1 MSPDGSTP
9 RGMVGLVARRE
20 ITTRVRE
27 RSFIISTAITLLIIG
42 AVVVL
47 PTLLGGGSDEVK
59 VGLVGTD
66 AAVEPALR
74 QAATVQDA
82 ELTIRPYADETA
94 ARTAVTAGDVDAVF
108 LGADRVLVEKDLD
121 GKTEQVVQTAYRQAA
136 AAQRLTAAG
145 IDAAAAG
152 RALDVPPLAVTA
164 IDPPDPDADARRT
177 AAYFGVL
184 LLYFQLFGYGLW
196 VALGVV
202 EEKSSR
208 VVELLLATLRPW
220 QLLAG
225 KVIGIGLLG
234 LGQLVLTGV
243 VGITAAVATG
253 AVDVPSGILGV
264 AGQVLVWFLLGFA
277 FYACLFAA
285 LASLVSR
292 QEEIQN
298 VTTPLS
304 VLLLGSFFLAIAAL
318 NSPDTM
324 LVRVASIV
332 PPFSTMVMPIRWA
345 AGDAP
350 LWELGLAVGL
360 MLLAVVALVRLAG
373 WIYAGAV
380 LRSGPRVKLAEALAA
395 GRRQDG
401 GAGTGA
407 GRPPT
412 ATTTV

>member
-1 MSPDGSTP
+1 MSGTP
-9 RGMVGLVARRE
+9 RGLVGLVARRE

-27 RSFIISTAITLLIIG
+27 RSFLISTIITLLIIA
-42 AVVVL
+42 AVIVI
-47 PTLLGGGSDEVK
+47 PALLSRGGDKVT
-59 VGLVGTD
+59 VGLVGAP

-74 QAATVQDA
+74 QAAEAAAV
-82 ELTIRPYADETA
+82 ELVTRPYGDESA
-94 ARTAVTAGDVDAVF
+94 ARTAVEDGDVDAVF
-108 LGADRVLVEKDLD
+108 LGAERVLVKEDLD
-121 GKTEQVVQTAYRQAA
+121 GDTGQVVQSAYRQAVTAQRLADAGIDVGA
-136 AAQRLTAAG
+136 AAQ
-145 IDAAAAG
+145 
-152 RALDVPPLAVTA
+152 ALDVPPLAVTA
-164 IDPPDPDADARRT
+164 IDPPDPDADARRG

-225 KVIGIGLLG
+225 KIIGIGLLG
-234 LGQLVLTGV
+234 LGQLVLTGA
-243 VGITAAVATG
+243 VGITAALATG
-253 AVDVPSGILGV
+253 AVDVPSGVLGV

-285 LASLVSR
+285 LAALVSR

-304 VLLLGSFFLAIAAL
+304 VLLLGSFFIAIAAL
-318 NSPDTM
+318 NSPDST
-324 LVRVASIV
+324 LVRIASIV

-350 LWELGLAVGL
+350 LWELGLAIVLMVVVVVG
-360 MLLAVVALVRLAG
+360 LVRLAG

-380 LRSGPRVKLAEALAA
+380 LRSGPRVKLTEALAA
-395 GRRQDG
+395 GRRG
-401 GAGTGA
+401 ERT
-407 GRPPT
+407 PT
-412 ATTTV
+412 AG

>member
-1 MSPDGSTP
+1 MTAERGP

-27 RSFIISTAITLLIIG
+27 RSFVISTVITLLIIA
-42 AVVVL
+42 AVIIL
-47 PTLLGGGSDEVK
+47 PALLSRGGDDVA
-59 VGLVGTD
+59 VGLVGNPGLVD
-66 AAVEPALR
+66 PALR
-74 QAATVQDA
+74 QAAAGPDVKLTVS
-82 ELTIRPYADETA
+82 RYPDENA
-94 ARTAVTAGDVDAVF
+94 ARTAVQAGDVDAVF
-108 LGADRVLVEKDLD
+108 LSGDRVLVEHDL
-121 GKTEQVVQTAYRQAA
+121 GGRAEQVVQTAYRQAA

-145 IDAAAAG
+145 IDPAAAG
-152 RALDVPPLAVTA
+152 RALDLPQLAVTA
-164 IDPPDPDADARRT
+164 VDPPDPDADARRT

-234 LGQLVLTGV
+234 LAQLVLTGA
-243 VGITAAVATG
+243 VGITAAVVTG

-285 LASLVSR
+285 LAALVSR

-318 NSPDTM
+318 SSPDST
-324 LVRVASIV
+324 LVRVVSIV
-332 PPFSTMVMPIRWA
+332 PPFCTMVMPIRWA
-345 AGDAP
+345 AGDAS
-350 LWELGLAVGL
+350 LWELGLAIAL
-360 MLLAVVALVRLAG
+360 MLLAVLALVRLAG
-373 WIYAGAV
+373 WVYAGAV
-380 LRSGPRVKLAEALAA
+380 LRSGPRVKLADALAA
-395 GRRQDG
+395 GRQGER
-401 GAGTGA
+401 
-407 GRPPT
+407 T
-412 ATTTV
+412 AVSS

>member
-1 MSPDGSTP
+1 MSTP

-20 ITTRVRE
+20 ITSRVRE
-27 RSFIISTAITLLIIG
+27 RSFVISTLITLLIIG

-47 PTLLGGGSDEVK
+47 PALFDRGGDRVD
-59 VGLVGTD
+59 VGLVG
-66 AAVEPALR
+66 APAGVEPALQ
-74 QAATVQDA
+74 QAARAQEVDLTVP
-82 ELTIRPYADETA
+82 RYADEAA
-94 ARTAVTAGDVDAVF
+94 ARAAVEAGDADAVF
-108 LGADRVLVEKDLD
+108 LGADRVLVEEELD
-121 GKTEQVVQTAYRQAA
+121 GEAEQVVQTAYRQAA
-136 AAQRLTAAG
+136 AAQRLSAAG
-145 IDAAAAG
+145 IDPAAAG
-152 RALDVPPLAVTA
+152 RALEVPELGVTA
-164 IDPPDPDADARRT
+164 LDPPDPEADARRG

-234 LGQLVLTGV
+234 LGQLVLTGA
-243 VGITAAVATG
+243 VGIAAALAADV
-253 AVDVPSGILGV
+253 VDVPSGILGV

-292 QEEIQN
+292 QEEVQN

-318 NSPDTM
+318 NSPDTT

-350 LWELGLAVGL
+350 LWELLLAVAL
-360 MLLAVVALVRLAG
+360 MLVAVVALVRFAG
-373 WIYAGAV
+373 RVYAGAV
-380 LRSGPRVKLAEALAA
+380 LRSGPRVKLGEALAA
-395 GRRQDG
+395 GRDSVR
-401 GAGTGA
+401 TG
-407 GRPPT
+407 
-412 ATTTV
+412 